1 MAIVQG
7 IKEKVHLPIYDSLAV
22 EGAQQLREVEASS
35 TLKFFV
41 NVQGKTK
48 LETNLQSASLL
59 PHYNTFEA
67 RAMRVVISDLPPE
80 FPDELTVDGENFG
93 VTDDNGDDI
102 LVNGDGTLVEPP
114 VAGAPPSAP
123 PAEPPPQDAATKPAK
138 ANKSDARA
146 AVVGTPE
153 APFTV
158 VADFTFGLDRL
169 MELLAEARESPDRTT
184 FVDVDDEDVVLKA
197 IDEDGDVAVIDAK
210 VLLKTV
216 SDAGGSIDIT
226 VGDIE
231 GLIDENIDEKEQPP
245 IEQLRPNNG
254 SGTIIGKFIY
264 NTVTT
269 LYVGEKI
276 MIQMPTWFFPAGAG
290 PYSETGHFTT
300 HGEPSPLATFRF
312 AEPIYIDKQQNF
324 RVEMEVP
331 DTDTLKE
338 IQRIYGPLNIWV
350 VLDGYMTRDVQ

>member
-7 IKEKVHLPIYDSLAV
+7 IREKVHLPIYDSLSV
-22 EGAQQLREVEASS
+22 DGAKQLREVEATSI
-35 TLKFFV
+35 LKFFV

-80 FPDELTVDGENFG
+80 FPTTLRTKKLTGFG
-93 VTDDNGDDI
+93 VEDAVGKEIRVTASGA
-102 LVNGDGTLVEPP
+102 
-114 VAGAPPSAP
+114 VATTTGGQ
-123 PAEPPPQDAATKPAK
+123 PAL
-138 ANKSDARA
+138 
-146 AVVGTPE
+146 
-153 APFTV
+153 
-158 VADFTFGLDRL
+158 ADFELGLDRV
-169 MELLAEARESPDRTT
+169 MELLGEARESDKQEALI
-184 FVDVDDEDVVLKA
+184 DV
-197 IDEDGDVAVIDAK
+197 DEDGVSLTATNLTTGATVDVAGVK
-210 VLLKTV
+210 
-216 SDAGGSIDIT
+216 SAGGRIPISLKELEDL
-226 VGDIE
+226 VSGV
-231 GLIDENIDEKEQPP
+231 DERQRPPKEQV
-245 IEQLRPNNG
+245 RRNNG
-254 SGTIIGKFIY
+254 AGTIIGKLIY

-290 PYSETGHFTT
+290 PYSESVGITT
-300 HGEPSPLATFRF
+300 HGEPSPTATFRF
-312 AEPIYIDKQQNF
+312 AEPIFIDKQQNF
-324 RVEMEVP
+324 RVELEIP

>member
-80 FPDELTVDGENFG
+80 FPEKITLEDEDYPVTDDEGLEILVDGEGNVF
-93 VTDDNGDDI
+93 
-102 LVNGDGTLVEPP
+102 EPP
-114 VAGAPPSAP
+114 PPPASG
-123 PAEPPPQDAATKPAK
+123 AEPPPL
-138 ANKSDARA
+138 
-146 AVVGTPE
+146 TPT
-153 APFTV
+153 FQV
-158 VADFTFGLDRL
+158 FADFELGLDRL
-169 MELLAEARESPDRTT
+169 MELLAEARESPDRVT
-184 FVDVDDEDVVLKA
+184 FIDVDEPGVTLKA
-197 IDEDGDVAVIDAK
+197 VGDNDSVNEDIDNE
-210 VLLKTV
+210 VLVTNV
-216 SDAGGSIDIT
+216 VDAGGSIDIS

-231 GLIDENIDEKEQPP
+231 GLIADQLDEKQQPP
-245 IEQLRPNNG
+245 KEQLRPNNG
-254 SGTIIGKFIY
+254 AGTIIGKLIY

-300 HGEPSPLATFRF
+300 HGEPSPMATFRF

-338 IQRIYGPLNIWV
+338 LQRIYGPLNIWV

>member
-80 FPDELTVDGENFG
+80 FPEKITLEDDDYPVTDDEGSEILVDGEGNVF
-93 VTDDNGDDI
+93 
-102 LVNGDGTLVEPP
+102 
-114 VAGAPPSAP
+114 
-123 PAEPPPQDAATKPAK
+123 EPPPP
-138 ANKSDARA
+138 
-146 AVVGTPE
+146 TPTGE
-153 APFTV
+153 DPPPPTPTFQV
-158 VADFTFGLDRL
+158 LADFELGLDRL
-169 MELLAEARESPDRTT
+169 MELLAEARESPDRVT
-184 FVDVDDEDVVLKA
+184 FIDVEEPGVTLKAVDDNDEEKDIDNEVLVANVV
-197 IDEDGDVAVIDAK
+197 
-210 VLLKTV
+210 
-216 SDAGGSIDIT
+216 DAGGSIDIS

-231 GLIDENIDEKEQPP
+231 GLIADQLDEKQQPP
-245 IEQLRPNNG
+245 KEQLRPNNG
-254 SGTIIGKFIY
+254 AGTIIGKLIY

-300 HGEPSPLATFRF
+300 HGEPSPMATFRF

-338 IQRIYGPLNIWV
+338 LQRIYGPLNIWV